1 MARRREGNRVLGP
14 YRQRDRWRIIV
25 VGERG
30 TRTVKEYETE
40 GEAKQV
46 IRSLKRHLDRESS
59 ETIGQ
64 ARDKYELFMRTEKQN
79 KRNSVVATICRLEAF
94 FPEAEEPLV
103 DLTPKRC
110 QDLYDAVCLRKSERT
125 KKVLSVDTQRNAL
138 AEAKTFLTWCVGKG
152 WLPTN
157 PLLLVEGKGRRQNGK
172 VQLRINEGRRWMD
185 VAKRIAD
192 EGEVGAVAAM
202 LALLMGM
209 RASEIVQRVVRDVDD
224 DGKLL
229 WIPDSKTKAGRR
241 TQEVP
246 EVLQPY
252 LLGLVAGREPEAL
265 LFGAHWRNWVRAWV
279 KRICKAANVPI
290 VTAHGM
296 RGLHSTL
303 ATDRGI
309 SAHAVAAAL
318 GHESPTTT
326 MRSYIAPG
334 TVANS
339 NQRRVMSVL
348 GRGGDHNS
356 RMRNDSAPI
365 VPTPSC
371 GEEKCND
378 SVELMGIEPTAS
390 RVRLG

>member
-1 MARRREGNRVLGP
+1 
-14 YRQRDRWRIIV
+14 V

-46 IRSLKRHLDRESS
+46 IRSLKRHLVRESS

-64 ARDKYELFMRTEKQN
+64 ARDKYEIYMREEKQN
-79 KRNSVVATICRLEAF
+79 KRDSITATICRLEAF

-172 VQLRINEGRRWMD
+172 LQLRINEARRWLD
-185 VAKRIAD
+185 SAERLAD

-202 LALLMGM
+202 VALLMGL
-209 RASEIVQRVVRDVDD
+209 RASEIVQRVVRDLDD
-224 DGKLL
+224 DGRLL

-252 LLGLVAGREPEAL
+252 VMRLVEGRGPEEL
-265 LFGAHWRNWVRAWV
+265 LFGAHWRDWPRTWV
-279 KRICKAANVPI
+279 KRICKAASVPT

-296 RGLHSTL
+296 RGLHSTI
-303 ATDRGI
+303 AKDRGM
-309 SAHAVAAAL
+309 SAHAVATAL
-318 GHESPTTT
+318 GHESARTT

-339 NQRRVMSVL
+339 DQRRVVSVL
-348 GRGGDHNS
+348 GRGAKGTS
-356 RMRNDSAPI
+356 RMRNDSSPI
-365 VPTPSC
+365 VPTPQ
-371 GEEKCND
+371 GDEKKSSD

-390 RVRLG
+390 RVRFFA